1 MFVAASTSCFNNLD
15 LAEAIEKIVDLEFT
29 CTELCMDEHTGHFS
43 PTLAVEDFNQAVELA
58 SSTRRLS
65 VSGYTLDIE
74 QQGQEYYDVF
84 TACCKMA
91 KANKVVTITVRSGEH
106 GTPFNEE
113 VEKFK
118 KLVAIAEQHGVRVGM
133 RSEHGHLSGDPDQ
146 VSVICGHVKGLGLSF
161 DPSQYIYQAD
171 KPVDCDKLMPYFQAV
186 YFRDSTKDDLQVRV
200 GQGVIDYGKLINQLR
215 KLRYDR
221 ALIVDIKPK
230 PDLDHM
236 GEMRKMRLLLES
248 LLIV

>member
-1 MFVAASTSCFNNLD
+1 MFVAASTRCFKNLD
-15 LAEAIEKIVDLEFT
+15 LADAIEKIVDLEFT
-29 CTELCMDEHTGHFS
+29 SIELCMDETTGHFS
-43 PTLAVEDFNQAVELA
+43 PTLAIEDFQQAVELA
-58 SSTRRLS
+58 SATRRLS
-65 VSGYTLDIE
+65 VSGYTLDIA
-74 QQGQEYYDVF
+74 QQGQEYFDIF

-91 KANKVVTITVRSGEH
+91 KLNRVVTLTVRSGVH

-133 RSEHGHLSGDPDQ
+133 QSEYGHLSGDPDQ

-161 DPSQYIYQAD
+161 DPSQYIYKAD

-186 YFRDSTKDDLQVRV
+186 YFRDSTRDEIQVRV

-221 ALIVDIKPK
+221 GLIVDIEPK
-230 PDLDHM
+230 PELDHM

>member
-1 MFVAASTSCFNNLD
+1 MFVAASTSCFKNLN

-29 CTELCMDEHTGHFS
+29 CIELCMDETTGHFS
-43 PTLAVEDFNQAVELA
+43 PTLAVENFNQAVELA

-65 VSGYTLDIE
+65 VSGYTLDIV

-91 KANKVVTITVRSGEH
+91 KLNKVVTITVRSGEH

-118 KLVAIAEQHGVRVGM
+118 KLVGIAEQHGVRVGM
-133 RSEHGHLSGDPDQ
+133 RSEYGHLSGDPDQ

-161 DPSQYIYQAD
+161 DPSQYIYKAE
-171 KPVDCDKLMPYFQAV
+171 KPADCDKLMPYFQAV
-186 YFRDSTKDDLQVRV
+186 YFRDSTKDELQVRV

-221 ALIVDIKPK
+221 ALIVDIEPK
-230 PDLDHM
+230 SDLDHM

>member
-1 MFVAASTSCFNNLD
+1 MFVAASTTCFKNLE
-15 LAEAIEKIVDLEFT
+15 LAEAIEKLVDLEFT
-29 CTELCMDEHTGHFS
+29 CLELCMDETTGHFRPS
-43 PTLAVEDFNQAVELA
+43 LAVENFNQAVELA
-58 SSTRRLS
+58 SSTRRMS
-65 VSGYTLDIE
+65 VSGYTLEIAHE
-74 QQGQEYYDVF
+74 GQEYFDVF

-161 DPSQYIYQAD
+161 DPSQYIYQNE
-171 KPVDCDKLMPYFQAV
+171 KPSDCDNLMPYFQAV
-186 YFRDSTKDDLQVRV
+186 YLRDSTKDDLQVRV

-221 ALIVDIKPK
+221 ALIVDIEPK
-230 PDLDHM
+230 DDIDHM